1 VSQPRHPVVVQ
12 IDAERAHDPQL
23 RIADRVSAFVGSMQ
37 FVYLHLALFGGWMLF
52 VERSPWPSLALAA
65 SLEAIFLSTFVLI
78 GQNRQAQF
86 QQAKA
91 DHEFSESEQE
101 LKLNTAL
108 TQQVH
113 DLTREIHRSMVE
125 PPGAA
130 ATPKD
135 VSLPGWS
142 GAPGRP
148 RRGSRRGARLD
159 AGSTNVS
166 TS

>member
-1 VSQPRHPVVVQ
+1 MSLSRHPVVVR
-12 IDAERAHDPQL
+12 IDAERAQDPQL
-23 RIADRVSAFVGSMQ
+23 RIADRITAFVGSMQ

-52 VERSPWPSLALAA
+52 VERSPWPLLALVA

-78 GQNRQAQF
+78 GQNRQAHF

-108 TQQVH
+108 TQQIH
-113 DLTREIHRSMVE
+113 DLTREIHGRVVE
-125 PPGAA
+125 PVGAA
-130 ATPKD
+130 ATRKD
-135 VSLPGWS
+135 ASLPPWH
-142 GAPGRP
+142 GARGSP
-148 RRGSRRGARLD
+148 RRGPRRGGPRD